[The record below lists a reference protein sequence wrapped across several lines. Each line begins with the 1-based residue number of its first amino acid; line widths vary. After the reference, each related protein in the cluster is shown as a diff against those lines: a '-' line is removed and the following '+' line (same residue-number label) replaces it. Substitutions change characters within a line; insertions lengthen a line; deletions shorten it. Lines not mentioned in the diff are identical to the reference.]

1 MNLQEFIDE
10 HVSKKSKDGIIKVTS
25 AINKRWE
32 TRIVTQ
38 GLDVQGADGAR
49 AYLARYGNNIAAPK
63 VIDLAL
69 CAQAKD
75 AEEMAKAF
83 WTKAYELTFGSSPSG
98 AGDTSLQSVSSAGQS
113 VGEEPS
119 VVPDLPQCLQPGK
132 IHTMQ
137 AVDAP
142 EDREYYIKSQD
153 YIGQPKRDGHRTVVI
168 ATPDKVWFQ
177 TRNLNLID
185 ISENKLVTLFKSAA
199 KRLSPFVLDGELWH
213 RSFDG
218 KEHRTAAQAA
228 EWNVRKGQ
236 PTAEVTTVYTAF
248 KVLYFAGLSLVDEPE
263 HMRIQLLEKTVW
275 VSDQDMPDGNKHF
288 EICPTAK
295 TTEEKKALVEKQLT
309 EGREGEVWIK
319 SSCNYT
325 GGKDAS
331 AYPMVRTKYIS
342 ILTLLC
348 TGVTPTTAENRLFG
362 SIEVSEEING
372 KLVPVGKVGSGF
384 DFTSQKEI
392 MEKVPQGNFKVFVA
406 TQGRTA
412 SGKLMHAR
420 YQGMVKNDAE

>member
-1 MNLQEFIDE
+1 MVHLR
-10 HVSKKSKDGIIKVTS
+10 V
-25 AINKRWE
+25 
-32 TRIVTQ
+32 
-38 GLDVQGADGAR
+38 
-49 AYLARYGNNIAAPK
+49 
-63 VIDLAL
+63 
-69 CAQAKD
+69 
-75 AEEMAKAF
+75 
-83 WTKAYELTFGSSPSG
+83 
-98 AGDTSLQSVSSAGQS
+98 
-113 VGEEPS
+113 
-119 VVPDLPQCLQPGK
+119 
-132 IHTMQ
+132 
-137 AVDAP
+137 
-142 EDREYYIKSQD
+142 
-153 YIGQPKRDGHRTVVI
+153 
-168 ATPDKVWFQ
+168 
-177 TRNLNLID
+177 LID
-185 ISENKLVTLFKSAA
+185 I
-199 KRLSPFVLDGELWH
+199 
-213 RSFDG
+213 
-218 KEHRTAAQAA
+218 
-228 EWNVRKGQ
+228 
-236 PTAEVTTVYTAF
+236 
-248 KVLYFAGLSLVDEPE
+248 
-263 HMRIQLLEKTVW
+263 W

-420 YQGMVKNDAE
+420 YQGMVKNDGE

>member
-1 MNLQEFIDE
+1 MELQSFINE
-10 HVSKKSKDGIIKVTS
+10 HIAKKSKDGVIQVSS

-38 GLDVQGADGAR
+38 GLDSQGADGAR

-69 CAQAKD
+69 CAQAKN
-75 AEEMAKAF
+75 AGEMAKTF
-83 WTKAYELTFGSSPSG
+83 WIKAYELTFGSLPSG
-98 AGDTSLQSVSSAGQS
+98 AGDTVLQAVSGSTRS
-113 VGEEPS
+113 KVGE
-119 VVPDLPQCLQPGK
+119 LPVIDGLPGHLQPGK

-142 EDREYYIKSQD
+142 DDREYYINSQQ
-153 YIGQPKRDGHRTVVI
+153 YIGQPKRDGHRTLVI
-168 ATPDKVWFQ
+168 ATPEKVWFQ

-185 ISENKLVTLFKSAA
+185 ISDNELVNYFKEAA
-199 KRLSPFVLDGELWH
+199 KRLSPFVLDGELWY

-228 EWNVRKGQ
+228 EWNVRGNC
-236 PTAEVTTVYTAF
+236 PTEDVRAFYTAF
-248 KVLYFAGLSLVDEPE
+248 KPLYVAGVSLTDEPE
-263 HMRIQLLEKTVW
+263 SRRIQFLEKVVW
-275 VSDQDMPDGNKHF
+275 LPHPDNF

-309 EGREGEVWIK
+309 EGREGEVWID
-319 SSCNYT
+319 SSCRYT
-325 GGKDAS
+325 GGKTKGS
-331 AYPMVRTKYIS
+331 YPMVRTKYIS
-342 ILTLLC
+342 ILQLVC

-362 SIEVSEEING
+362 SIKVSEEING
-372 KLVPVGKVGSGF
+372 ELVPVGKVGSGF
-384 DFTSQKEI
+384 DFASQKEI
-392 MEKVPQGNFKVFVA
+392 MAKVSQGNFKVFVA

-420 YQGMVKNDAE
+420 YQGMVEDAG